1 MSSDRACVS
10 GAMLRVQAVTAA
22 RESLGRVNGAAVGAD
37 KRIVRILISL
47 TPVHVANAFFFF
59 PGLSQVTTAPCIKA
73 DASVH
78 CVLFSQAEQ
87 ALQACCSLFLSCW
100 N

>member
-59 PGLSQVTTAPCIKA
+59 FFSWIVPGDYSSVYQGRCICPLCIIQPSRTGSA
-73 DASVH
+73 GM
-78 CVLFSQAEQ
+78 L
-87 ALQACCSLFLSCW
+87 
-100 N
+100 